1 MGQKARSCWL
11 KEGDKNTKYFHAMVE
26 GRRRR
31 NTISVLQKSGGDWCK
46 SGKDIEEEI
55 EGYFRGLFT
64 SSNPQLFDTVLEGI
78 PQVITRQMN
87 QRLVRPV
94 SEEEVR
100 KAVFSLH
107 PNKAPGPDGMTP
119 IFFQQFWNTI
129 KFDLIN
135 AVSSFF
141 HSGNL
146 LSAINSTMITLIPK
160 VDNPVCVS
168 QFRPISLCN
177 VVYRIIS
184 KILVNRLKPLLKHCI
199 SDNQSAFIP
208 GRQIIDNV
216 IIAHE
221 SIHCLNNMRS
231 GSNAFMA
238 LKLDMSKAYDRVE
251 WQFVVKMMEQ
261 MGFCQ
266 TWIKWILKCMSSV
279 TFSFNINGESR
290 GFCETN

>member
-1 MGQKARSCWL
+1 
-11 KEGDKNTKYFHAMVE
+11 
-26 GRRRR
+26 
-31 NTISVLQKSGGDWCK
+31 
-46 SGKDIEEEI
+46 
-55 EGYFRGLFT
+55 
-64 SSNPQLFDTVLEGI
+64 
-78 PQVITRQMN
+78 
-87 QRLVRPV
+87 
-94 SEEEVR
+94 
-100 KAVFSLH
+100 
-107 PNKAPGPDGMTP
+107 
-119 IFFQQFWNTI
+119 
-129 KFDLIN
+129 
-135 AVSSFF
+135 
-141 HSGNL
+141 
-146 LSAINSTMITLIPK
+146 MITLIPK
-160 VDNPVCVS
+160 IDNPLCVS
-168 QFRPISLCN
+168 QFIPISLCN

-199 SDNQSAFIP
+199 SMNQSAFIP

-290 GFCETN
+290 DFVKPTRGIRQGDPLSPYLFLLVTEGFSNLLKKAMQEQRLIELKVA